1 MAFTQVQLDALET
14 AIAAGTLE
22 VSVGDKKVR
31 YHSLDEMIRLRE
43 IMRNQLDVASY
54 LACRRTGHRA
64 FFCHLRQEVRQAT
77 RLQTFT
83 IDYHGFRYD
92 VDLIWIK

>member
-1 MAFTQVQLDALET
+1 MAFTQTQLDALET

-43 IMRNQLDVASY
+43 IIRNQLAVDSQTPKSRAS
-54 LACRRTGHRA
+54 
-64 FFCHLRQEVRQAT
+64 FAT
-77 RLQTFT
+77 FMK
-83 IDYHGFRYD
+83 D
-92 VDLIWIK
+92 

>member
-1 MAFTQVQLDALET
+1 MAFTQAQLDALET

-43 IMRNQLDVASY
+43 VIRNQLNTDAQTPKSRASF
-54 LACRRTGHRA
+54 AS
-64 FFCHLRQEVRQAT
+64 FMK
-77 RLQTFT
+77 
-83 IDYHGFRYD
+83 D
-92 VDLIWIK
+92 